1 MPSILKSPL
10 LKIEDFRTQSRATQN
25 TTRTVRTTS
34 TTTTQNT
41 TMTPITPI
49 DLEDPHQDYI
59 IPINTYTIITES
71 TTSLNNR
78 KIADLISDSD
88 DKRQSRGS
96 SGSGSGSDD
105 DPDIILPEA
114 STSAAAGGFLFP
126 PFWWFGSFYPRDPKY
141 ETDFKWK
148 RYNRLMSIFSLFF
161 ITLIIGIIIWYLKS
175 DMKAVYQ

>member
-1 MPSILKSPL
+1 MTITMMMTTMTTMTTTMRAMMDVN
-10 LKIEDFRTQSRATQN
+10 EDFRTQSRATQN

-96 SGSGSGSDD
+96 SGSGSGS
-105 DPDIILPEA
+105 
-114 STSAAAGGFLFP
+114 GFLFP

-175 DMKAVYQ
+175 DMKA